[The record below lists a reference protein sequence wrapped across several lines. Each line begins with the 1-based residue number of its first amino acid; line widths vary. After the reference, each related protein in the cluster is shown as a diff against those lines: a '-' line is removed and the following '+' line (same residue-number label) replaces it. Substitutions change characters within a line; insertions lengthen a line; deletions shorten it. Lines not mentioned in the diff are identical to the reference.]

1 MIEVLGRYLPEAAI
15 IPCFELVKKHGV
27 HLKIVD
33 ERLTRH
39 GDYRKLPG
47 GGHLITVNAG
57 PNPYRFL
64 ITLIHELAHL
74 VAFIEYG
81 QRIAPHGKEWKMTF
95 KEMMLPFINPAVFPK
110 ELLPVLARH
119 FKNPKASSSGDPVLD
134 KSLTLYDK
142 DTSGVFIEDLEEG
155 TLFSY
160 RENRTFRKGMKR
172 RKRFECI
179 EIATQKIYL
188 FQPNARV
195 IPLPHDKESR
205 RSH

>member
-1 MIEVLGRYLPEAAI
+1 MIEVLGRYLPEEAI
-15 IPCFELVKKHGV
+15 IPCFELIKKHGV

-33 ERLTRH
+33 QRLTRH
-39 GDYRKLPG
+39 GDYRKLSG
-47 GGHLITVNAG
+47 GGHLITINAG

-81 QRIAPHGKEWKMTF
+81 QRIAPHGIEWKTTF
-95 KEMMLPFINPAVFPK
+95 KEMILPFINPAVFPK
-110 ELLPVLARH
+110 DLLPVLAKH

-134 KSLTLYDK
+134 KYLALYDT
-142 DTSGVFIEDLEEG
+142 DTTGVFIEDLAEG

-160 RENRTFRKGMKR
+160 RENRKFRKGIKR

-179 EIATQKIYL
+179 EIATQKMYL
-188 FQPNARV
+188 FQPNSRV
-195 IPLPHDKESR
+195 IPLPHDNESR
-205 RSH
+205 KSY